1 MNPWW
6 RSTVAGA
13 RLEAALLLRAPLL
26 LVFAVVQ
33 AVVFLVLVTL
43 FGLTGSRAPTALIQ
57 LDHSAYA
64 DAFVHSLERA
74 HHSFDLRPMSAAE
87 AQDRLRSGE
96 LVAAITI
103 PAEFTSTI
111 RSGGTLPIPVD
122 VDNVD
127 VDLTDD
133 IQRAVPSA
141 IAAFGRELHLP
152 QLRVTVHETDV
163 IDHDTGYVPYLTV
176 SALALDAFVLAALL
190 AASSIA
196 REWETGTI
204 KLWRLSPTPA
214 SAWFVG
220 KLAVVAAVAMVATG
234 LTGFVVVAGYGVRPR
249 DPLACVATLA
259 GCVAIGAS
267 CGGWLGMVVRRTAV
281 ILPLVFG
288 LALPLYL
295 DSGTLEPE
303 RFDGDVIW
311 SIAHVS
317 PVYYAVG
324 LLERAWHGLRVTP
337 EPVWLNVVALAG
349 FAAVTAVAALRSLR
363 RARLR

>member
-1 MNPWW
+1 MSRWW
-6 RSTVAGA
+6 RATRAGA
-13 RLEAALLLRAPLL
+13 RLEAALLLRSPLL

-33 AVVFLVLVTL
+33 AVVFLVVVTL

-57 LDHSAYA
+57 LDHSPYA
-64 DAFVHSLERA
+64 DAFVRNLDRA
-74 HHSFDLRPMSAAE
+74 HHSFDLRPMSAAR
-87 AQDRLRSGE
+87 AHSQLRSGE

-103 PAEFTSTI
+103 PAEFTATI
-111 RSGGTLPIPVD
+111 RSGATLAIPVD

-133 IQRAVPSA
+133 IQRALPSA

-152 QLRVTVHETDV
+152 QLRLTVAETDL

-190 AASSIA
+190 AASSVA
-196 REWETGTI
+196 REWETNTI
-204 KLWRLSPTPA
+204 KLWRLAPAPA
-214 SAWFVG
+214 SAWFAG
-220 KLAVVAAVAMVATG
+220 KLLVGAAAAMVATA
-234 LTGFVVVAGYGVRPR
+234 LTGLVVVFGYGVRPQSV
-249 DPLACVATLA
+249 LSCIATLA
-259 GCVAIGAS
+259 GCVAIGAC

-337 EPVWLNVVALAG
+337 EPSWLNAIALVA
-349 FAAVTAVAALRSLR
+349 FAAVTATAALRSLR